1 MMRNKNRIL
10 KAVLSAAAIASLV
23 AGGAIMCDGGKGP
36 NGPDTPNGTDPV
48 DPNAP
53 SGSGLVGDW
62 IPYSIKDG
70 DGVHEYPDNPEY
82 KNIRTFKSSG
92 HMQDLEFIKVTNV
105 WVEFPFDSKEAVKYR
120 VSKDTIYA
128 RYPFFGEEAVGTFS
142 NGNLVITDYDIDIL
156 CEDDDCDITEKYYD
170 VTYKRVNIA
179 DFRSSLDGPVYP
191 YNPALSGGEWV
202 LQNGDGKYI
211 AFSNVQFYG
220 TGAALYT
227 GEGNN
232 NGSYYTNGDRLYL
245 AADVCIWDQ
254 STGSINCDPTQDPV
268 ELTYGVSGSG
278 SNKTLTITGNGVND
292 VWTFAKNDY
301 GFSPAGSKRSKRLP
315 GADQYLKRRLPPR
328 KDVRLIGAY

>member
-10 KAVLSAAAIASLV
+10 KAALSAAIASLV
-23 AGGAIMCDGGKGP
+23 AGAGMSGCDGGKGST
-36 NGPDTPNGTDPV
+36 GSDTPN
-48 DPNAP
+48 
-53 SGSGLVGDW
+53 GSGLVGDW
-62 IPYSIKDG
+62 IPYSIKDD

-142 NGNLVITDYDIDIL
+142 NGNLVITDYDIDIH

-179 DFRSSLDGPVYP
+179 DFRNSLDGPVYP

-202 LQNGDGKYI
+202 LQDGDGKSI
-211 AFSNVQFYG
+211 VFTNIQFYG
-220 TGAALYT
+220 TGASLYT

-245 AADVCIWDQ
+245 AADTCIWDQ

-268 ELTYGVSGSG
+268 ELTYSVSDSG
-278 SNKTLTITGNGVND
+278 SNKTLTITNNGVND
-292 VWTFAKNDY
+292 VWTFRQERLRLQ
-301 GFSPAGSKRSKRLP
+301 SPAGSTPGKRQS
-315 GADQYLKRRLPPR
+315 GLKYRQRHLRP
-328 KDVRLIGAY
+328 